1 MKINLELYTVEPEKV
16 DELTNLL
23 TLNNIDAL
31 PYHAGLDKNI
41 RNINQEK
48 FLNGETDLVVATIAF
63 GMGIDKPNI
72 RFVIH
77 LDIPKSIESYYQET
91 GRAGRD
97 GGYSECLLYFSIED
111 FKKFDKLIEKSNSPK
126 ISKKLINE
134 VLVYSSI
141 QNCRRIYTKL
151 F

>member
-77 LDIPKSIESYYQET
+77 FDIPKSIESYYQET

-126 ISKKLINE
+126 ISKKTN
-134 VLVYSSI
+134 
-141 QNCRRIYTKL
+141 K
-151 F
+151 

>member
-1 MKINLELYTVEPEKV
+1 M
-16 DELTNLL
+16 
-23 TLNNIDAL
+23 
-31 PYHAGLDKNI
+31 DKNI

-141 QNCRRIYTKL
+141 QNCRREFILNYFDEKFSKKSREKNML
-151 F
+151 